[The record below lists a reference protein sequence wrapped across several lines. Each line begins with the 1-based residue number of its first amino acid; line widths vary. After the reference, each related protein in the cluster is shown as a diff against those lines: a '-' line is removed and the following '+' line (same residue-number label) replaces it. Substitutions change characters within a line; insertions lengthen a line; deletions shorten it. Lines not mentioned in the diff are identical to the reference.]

1 MRTRV
6 QRWGNSLAVRIPK
19 SFAAELQLDHDSE
32 VDLALVDGQL
42 AIVPVIPA
50 TYTLDELLE
59 GVTEATLH
67 GEVDTGAAVG
77 QEVW

>member
-32 VDLALVDGQL
+32 VDLILVDGKL
-42 AIVPVIPA
+42 AVKPVPAP
-50 TYTLDELLE
+50 TFTLDDLLA
-59 GVTEATLH
+59 GITPSNLH
-67 GEVDTGAAVG
+67 QEFDTGAGVG

>member
-19 SFAAELQLDHDSE
+19 SFAAELQLDHDPE
-32 VDLALVDGQL
+32 VDLTLVDGKL
-42 AIVPVIPA
+42 ALMPVQSPVF
-50 TYTLDELLE
+50 TLDELLE
-59 GVTEATLH
+59 GVTESNLH
-67 GEVDTGAAVG
+67 QEVDTGAGVG

>member
-19 SFAAELQLDHDSE
+19 SFAAELQLDNNSE
-32 VDLALVDGQL
+32 VDLSLVNGQL
-42 AIVPVIPA
+42 TVLPVA
-50 TYTLDELLE
+50 TPLWTLDTLLA
-59 GVTEATLH
+59 GITEANVH
-67 GEVDTGAAVG
+67 QDVSTGSAVG

>member
-32 VDLALVDGQL
+32 VDLTLVDGKLAVMPVQSPVFTLEQL
-42 AIVPVIPA
+42 
-50 TYTLDELLE
+50 LND
-59 GVTEATLH
+59 VTAGNLH
-67 GEVDTGAAVG
+67 QEVETGARVG